1 MIDLNLLREEHSRNS
16 IILLLSLSRN
26 DRSELKWLYFTS
38 YFDVP
43 PLSSYVISYRVNNPE
58 NSKGK
63 SPSCYGYRIYGIYGK
78 PLDAFDKT
86 RFLPNSKVLEELAE
100 HPSGIVVYSGHEAI
114 EIHNWII
121 FIS

>member
-1 MIDLNLLREEHSRNS
+1 MIGNSKSKLR
-16 IILLLSLSRN
+16 SLYTYN
-26 DRSELKWLYFTS
+26 ITVKSELKWLYFTS